1 MGNNITGNIFKTLIY
16 ADIFDYPLTKEEV
29 WRFFICGKPVSKKQI
44 EKMLVSF
51 DSKHGY
57 FYLKKRDHIVG
68 MRKIREKE
76 SQKKLQIAK
85 RIASILRII
94 PSVCLIGV
102 SGNLSMNN
110 AGEKDDIDIFVI
122 SKSGTLWSTRL
133 LLILLLKIMGK
144 HRGKLDRHVENKI
157 CINMFVDERDIA
169 IPLDRRNLYTAHEVI
184 QMKPIFVKGDVY
196 KRFIVANSW
205 VRKFLPN
212 SIDQIMPSSRAQAE
226 GNYELKIN
234 GGYKKSII
242 EFLAKKVQFWY
253 MKKYITSEVVSDTIL
268 AFHPGDYTN
277 IILKKYHEMVKQ
289 YEKI

>member
-1 MGNNITGNIFKTLIY
+1 MGNNSIAGGILKTIIY
-16 ADIFDYPLTKEEV
+16 ADIFDYPLTKEEI
-29 WRFFICGKPVSKKQI
+29 WRFFIGKKPVNKKQT
-44 EKMLVSF
+44 EKSLFNF
-51 DSKHGY
+51 DSRYGY
-57 FYLKKRDHIVG
+57 FYLKKRDHIVAK
-68 MRKIREKE
+68 RKIREKE

-94 PSVCLIGV
+94 PSVYLIGI

-133 LLILLLKIMGK
+133 LLILFLKIMGK
-144 HRGKLDRHVENKI
+144 HRSKLDTHVENKI
-157 CINMFVDERDIA
+157 CINMLVDETEIT
-169 IPLDRRNLYTAHEVI
+169 IPLYRRNLYTAHEVI
-184 QMKPIFVKGDVY
+184 QMRPIFVRGDVY
-196 KRFIVANSW
+196 KRFIAANSW

-212 SIDQIMPSSRAQAE
+212 SIDEIM
-226 GNYELKIN
+226 NYELKIN
-234 GGYKKSII
+234 EGYKKSLI

-268 AFHPGDYTN
+268 AFHPRDYTN
-277 IILKKYHEMVKQ
+277 IVLKKYHERVKQ

>member
-1 MGNNITGNIFKTLIY
+1 MGNNITGNILKTLIY
-16 ADIFDYPLTKEEV
+16 ADIFDYPLTKEEI
-29 WRFFICGKPVSKKQI
+29 WRFFISEKPVSKKQI

-57 FYLKKRDHIVG
+57 FYLKKRDHIVE

-85 RIASILRII
+85 RIVSILRII

-110 AGEKDDIDIFVI
+110 AEEKDDIDIFVI

-144 HRGKLDRHVENKI
+144 HRSKPDRHVENKI
-157 CINMFVDERDIA
+157 CINMLVDETDIA

-184 QMKPIFVKGDVY
+184 QLKPIFVRGDIY
-196 KRFIVANSW
+196 KRFIAANSW

-212 SIDQIMPSSRAQAE
+212 SIDQIM
-226 GNYELKIN
+226 NYELKIN

-268 AFHPGDYTN
+268 AFHPRDYTD
-277 IILKKYHEMVKQ
+277 IVLKKYNKKVKQ
-289 YEKI
+289 YEKT